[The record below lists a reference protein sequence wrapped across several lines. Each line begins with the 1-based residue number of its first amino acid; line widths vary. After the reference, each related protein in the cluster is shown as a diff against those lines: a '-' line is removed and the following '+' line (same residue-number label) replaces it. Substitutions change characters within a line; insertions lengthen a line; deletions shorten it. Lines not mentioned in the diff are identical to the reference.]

1 METVW
6 LVDSCLP
13 PDGIPQVAEPPLRY
27 LPSFIGGA
35 WRGIG
40 AEREEL
46 DLVEWLELSEAQFR
60 RYPES
65 WMQDLDISS
74 GCVVYRQIYTNFY
87 IVNFTSRQFQ
97 PYTIILIR
105 KNSFQRYY
113 IYIKLKR
120 LNIPLYTTRRGIF
133 YSRIITNLPE
143 RERERKRLATRKI
156 NKSGKRV

>member
-87 IVNFTSRQFQ
+87 TVNFTSRQFQ

-105 KNSFQRYY
+105 KNSFQRCY
-113 IYIKLKR
+113 IYIYKIETIKY
-120 LNIPLYTTRRGIF
+120 PSLYNASWYILQPNNNEFARK
-133 YSRIITNLPE
+133 
-143 RERERKRLATRKI
+143 REREKEIGDA
-156 NKSGKRV
+156 

>member
-40 AEREEL
+40 AERK
-46 DLVEWLELSEAQFR
+46 R
-60 RYPES
+60 S
-65 WMQDLDISS
+65 WIWSS
-74 GCVVYRQIYTNFY
+74 GWNSQKLNSVDILDARPRYLEWMCRDASCIVRYTRIFIPLTLHLANSNHIPSFLFAKIRSNVVI
-87 IVNFTSRQFQ
+87 
-97 PYTIILIR
+97 
-105 KNSFQRYY
+105 Y

-143 RERERKRLATRKI
+143 RERERKRLA
-156 NKSGKRV
+156 

>member
-27 LPSFIGGA
+27 LLCASFIGGA

-87 IVNFTSRQFQ
+87 TVNFTSRQFQ

-105 KNSFQRYY
+105 KNSFQRCY
-113 IYIKLKR
+113 IYIYKIETIKY
-120 LNIPLYTTRRGIF
+120 PSLYNASWYILQPNNNEFARK
-133 YSRIITNLPE
+133 
-143 RERERKRLATRKI
+143 REREKEIGDA
-156 NKSGKRV
+156 

>member
-13 PDGIPQVAEPPLRY
+13 PDGIPQVVEPPLRY

-87 IVNFTSRQFQ
+87 TVNFTSRQFQ

-105 KNSFQRYY
+105 KNSFQRCY
-113 IYIKLKR
+113 IYIYKIETIKY
-120 LNIPLYTTRRGIF
+120 PSLYNASWYILQPNNNEFARK
-133 YSRIITNLPE
+133 
-143 RERERKRLATRKI
+143 REREKEIGVK
-156 NKSGKRV
+156 

>member
-87 IVNFTSRQFQ
+87 TVNFTSRQFQ

-105 KNSFQRYY
+105 KNSFQRCY
-113 IYIKLKR
+113 IYIYKIETIKY
-120 LNIPLYTTRRGIF
+120 PSLYNASWYILQPNNNEFARK
-133 YSRIITNLPE
+133 
-143 RERERKRLATRKI
+143 REREKEIGVK
-156 NKSGKRV
+156 

>member
-60 RYPES
+60 RYPGCKTS
-65 WMQDLDISS
+65 ISRVDVS
-74 GCVVYRQIYTNFY
+74 CIVRYTRIFIPLTLHLANSNHIPSFLFAKIRSNVVI
-87 IVNFTSRQFQ
+87 
-97 PYTIILIR
+97 
-105 KNSFQRYY
+105 Y
-113 IYIKLKR
+113 IYKIETIKY
-120 LNIPLYTTRRGIF
+120 PSLYNASWYILQPNNNEFARK
-133 YSRIITNLPE
+133 
-143 RERERKRLATRKI
+143 REREKEIGDA
-156 NKSGKRV
+156 

>member
-1 METVW
+1 MKR
-6 LVDSCLP
+6 DRS
-13 PDGIPQVAEPPLRY
+13 G
-27 LPSFIGGA
+27 
-35 WRGIG
+35 
-40 AEREEL
+40 EREEL

-143 RERERKRLATRKI
+143 RERERKRLA
-156 NKSGKRV
+156 

>member
-27 LPSFIGGA
+27 LPCASFIGGA

-87 IVNFTSRQFQ
+87 TVNFTSRQFQ

-105 KNSFQRYY
+105 KNSFQRCY
-113 IYIKLKR
+113 IYIYKIETIKY
-120 LNIPLYTTRRGIF
+120 PSLYNASWYILQPNNNEFARK
-133 YSRIITNLPE
+133 
-143 RERERKRLATRKI
+143 REREKEIGDA
-156 NKSGKRV
+156 

>member
-87 IVNFTSRQFQ
+87 TVNFTSRQFQ

-105 KNSFQRYY
+105 KNSFQRCFIY
-113 IYIKLKR
+113 IYKIETIKY
-120 LNIPLYTTRRGIF
+120 PSLYNASWYILQPNNNEFARK
-133 YSRIITNLPE
+133 
-143 RERERKRLATRKI
+143 REREKEIGDA
-156 NKSGKRV
+156 